1 MKTRLLGALVGLA
14 ISFALPTFA
23 QQKETVDLGVAQQR
37 DLLGDVKALD
47 EFGVLATKVDEA
59 FNKNDA
65 GALAALFTE
74 DGVFVTPEGI
84 FFGRQAIEKRYVELF
99 QRWPVTSSTSQRNQ
113 LNAIDNAAWSTG
125 EWWSTLQSESG
136 LEFERGCWSAIY
148 VREGDGWKIRMLTI
162 SEHPRPV
169 RAAEA
174 R

>member
-1 MKTRLLGALVGLA
+1 MKIRAALILVGLA
-14 ISFALPTFA
+14 TGFSLPAYA
-23 QQKETVDLGVAQQR
+23 QQKATVDPAIAQQR

-65 GALAALFTE
+65 SALAALFTE
-74 DGVFVTPEGI
+74 DGVLVTPEGI

-99 QRWPVTSSTSQRNQ
+99 QRWPVTSSISQRDQ

-125 EWWSTLQSESG
+125 EWWSTVQSANG
-136 LEFERGCWSAIY
+136 PEFERGYWSAIY
-148 VREGDGWKIRMLTI
+148 VREGGGWKIRMLTI
-162 SEHPRPV
+162 SENPRPV

-174 R
+174 N

>member
-1 MKTRLLGALVGLA
+1 MKIRAAAILIGLA
-14 ISFALPTFA
+14 TGFTLPAYA
-23 QQKETVDLGVAQQR
+23 QQKATVDPAITQQR

-74 DGVFVTPEGI
+74 DGVLVTPEGI

-99 QRWPVTSSTSQRNQ
+99 QRWPVTSSTSQRDQ

-125 EWWSTLQSESG
+125 EWWSTLQSENG
-136 LEFERGCWSAIY
+136 PEFERGYWSAIY

-174 R
+174 K

>member
-1 MKTRLLGALVGLA
+1 MKIRAAVILIGLA
-14 ISFALPTFA
+14 TGFTLPAYA
-23 QQKETVDLGVAQQR
+23 QQNATVDPAIAQQR
-37 DLLGDVKALD
+37 DLLGDVRALD
-47 EFGVLATKVDEA
+47 EFSVLATKVDEA
-59 FNKNDA
+59 FNKND
-65 GALAALFTE
+65 GDALAALFTE
-74 DGVFVTPEGI
+74 DGVLVTPEGI
-84 FFGRQAIEKRYVELF
+84 FFGRRAIEKRYLELF
-99 QRWPVTSSTSQRNQ
+99 QRWPVTFSTSQRDQ

-136 LEFERGCWSAIY
+136 PEFQRGYWSAIY

>member
-1 MKTRLLGALVGLA
+1 MKIPTAVILVGLA
-14 ISFALPTFA
+14 TGFTLPAYA
-23 QQKETVDLGVAQQR
+23 QQKATVDPATTQQR
-37 DLLGDVKALD
+37 DLLGDVNALD
-47 EFGVLATKVDEA
+47 EFGVLATKIDEA

-74 DGVFVTPEGI
+74 DGVLVTPEGI

-99 QRWPVTSSTSQRNQ
+99 QRWPVTSSTSQRDL

-125 EWWSTLQSESG
+125 EWWSTLQSENG
-136 LEFERGCWSAIY
+136 PEFERGYWSAIY

-174 R
+174 K

>member
-14 ISFALPTFA
+14 ISFALPIFA
-23 QQKETVDLGVAQQR
+23 QQKATVDPAIAQQR
-37 DLLGDVKALD
+37 DLLGDVNALD
-47 EFGVLATKVDEA
+47 EFGVLATKIDEA

-74 DGVFVTPEGI
+74 DGVLVTPDGI

-99 QRWPVTSSTSQRNQ
+99 QRWPVTFSTSQRDQ

-125 EWWSTLQSESG
+125 EWWSTLQSENG
-136 LEFERGCWSAIY
+136 PEFERGYWSAIY

-174 R
+174 K

>member
-1 MKTRLLGALVGLA
+1 MKIPTAVILVGLA
-14 ISFALPTFA
+14 TGFTLPAYA
-23 QQKETVDLGVAQQR
+23 QQKATVDPAITQQR
-37 DLLGDVKALD
+37 DLLGDVNALD
-47 EFGVLATKVDEA
+47 EFGVLATKIDEA

-74 DGVFVTPEGI
+74 DGVLVTPEGI

-99 QRWPVTSSTSQRNQ
+99 QRWPVTSSTSQRDL

-125 EWWSTLQSESG
+125 EWWSTLQSENG
-136 LEFERGCWSAIY
+136 PEFERGYWSAIY

-174 R
+174 K

>member
-1 MKTRLLGALVGLA
+1 MKIPTAVILVGLA
-14 ISFALPTFA
+14 TGFTLPAYA
-23 QQKETVDLGVAQQR
+23 QQKATVDPAITQQR

-47 EFGVLATKVDEA
+47 EFGVLATKIDEA

-74 DGVFVTPEGI
+74 DGVLVTPEGI
-84 FFGRQAIEKRYVELF
+84 FFGRQAIEKSYVELF
-99 QRWPVTSSTSQRNQ
+99 QRFPVTSSISQRDQ
-113 LNAIDNAAWSTG
+113 LNAIDNAAWSSG
-125 EWWSTLQSESG
+125 EWWSTLQGENG
-136 LEFERGCWSAIY
+136 PEFERGYWSAIY

-174 R
+174 K

>member
-1 MKTRLLGALVGLA
+1 MKIRTAVILVGLVTG
-14 ISFALPTFA
+14 FTLPACA
-23 QQKETVDLGVAQQR
+23 QQKATVDPAIAQQR

-74 DGVFVTPEGI
+74 DGVLVTSEGI
-84 FFGRQAIEKRYVELF
+84 FFGRQAIEKSYVELF
-99 QRWPVTSSTSQRNQ
+99 QRWPVTSSTSQRDS
-113 LNAIDNAAWSTG
+113 LDAIDNAAWSTG
-125 EWWSTLQSESG
+125 EWWSTLQSENG
-136 LEFERGCWSAIY
+136 PEFERGYWSAIY

-174 R
+174 K